1 MSNLIQPS
9 HIIPGLAAGTR
20 RDALAEM
27 VRLVTGFDQ
36 EQVLTALREREAIG
50 SSAIDPGLAVPHA
63 RVTGTGQLEVCFAR
77 SAAGIQWAAP
87 DRQPVHL
94 IFLMVASRGGGDE
107 YLETL
112 ANLCRFLRDSSN
124 RTLLMKASTE
134 ELVTF
139 LTTARELQ

>member
-1 MSNLIQPS
+1 MRNLIQSS
-9 HIIPGLAAGTR
+9 HIIPSLAAGTR

-36 EQVLTALREREAIG
+36 GPLLIALQEREAIG

-63 RVTGTGQLEVCFAR
+63 RVAGSGELEVCFAR
-77 SAAGIQWAAP
+77 SAAGIPWGAP

-94 IFLMVASRGGGDE
+94 IFLMVASRGGGDN

-124 RTLLMKASTE
+124 RTLLMKASAE
-134 ELVTF
+134 ELVSF